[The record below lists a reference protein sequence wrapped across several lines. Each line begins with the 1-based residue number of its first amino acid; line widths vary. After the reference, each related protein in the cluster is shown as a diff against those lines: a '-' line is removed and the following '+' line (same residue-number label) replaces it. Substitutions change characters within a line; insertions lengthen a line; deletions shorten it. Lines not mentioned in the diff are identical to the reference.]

1 MHGTPQLPG
10 SPAACRAAWTDLA
23 DGGRNELAWD
33 IRSDGHLVVAA
44 IRGEL
49 DLATVPDLAGP
60 LSSLAAAGQHL
71 ILDLGALEF
80 CDCTGLS
87 LVLRVRRQAASAGG
101 TLQLAAAVP
110 RVARLMALTG
120 TGDLLGARPCR
131 PDCCIG
137 AHLPAPGAGLRPG

>member
-10 SPAACRAAWTDLA
+10 SPAACLGAWSDLA

-33 IRSDGHLVVAA
+33 IRSEGHLVVAA

-60 LSSLAAAGQHL
+60 LRPLAAAGHHL
-71 ILDLGALEF
+71 ILDLGALQF

-87 LVLRVRRQAASAGG
+87 LLLRVRREAAEAGG

-110 RVARLMALTG
+110 RVGRLTALTG
-120 TGDLLGARPCR
+120 TRDLHGVRPCR
-131 PDCCIG
+131 PGCCVR
-137 AHLPAPGAGLRPG
+137 AHLPPPGASPGIS